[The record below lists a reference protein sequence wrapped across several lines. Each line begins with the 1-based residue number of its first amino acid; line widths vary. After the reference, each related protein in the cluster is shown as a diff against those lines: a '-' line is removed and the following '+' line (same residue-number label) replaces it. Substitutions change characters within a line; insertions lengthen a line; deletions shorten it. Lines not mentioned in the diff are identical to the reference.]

1 MLTNR
6 EVDPLDDRG
15 VDLPAVRG
23 EHLLDSLEGAEHHAM
38 AHMDQTPPAYSL
50 DHLRIAQ
57 PGQGHPTGLGH
68 WALCLPAS
76 WLYPV
81 PIVREQ
87 CRRVRRESVR
97 QEPRDTA
104 WRQHLD
110 HLMHHCAMASVRSPT
125 SIVS

>member
-6 EVDPLDDRG
+6 EVGPLDERG

-68 WALCLPAS
+68 WALCLPAY

-81 PIVREQ
+81 PLVHAGASFSLVYAVKGCPAYVHLNGLAIVR
-87 CRRVRRESVR
+87 
-97 QEPRDTA
+97 
-104 WRQHLD
+104 LK
-110 HLMHHCAMASVRSPT
+110 
-125 SIVS
+125 